1 MSDEPDKL
9 DVEEEVEDLD
19 VQEGAE
25 AVVGGFNPQ
34 PDPPGKPLEG
44 RAQ

>member
-25 AVVGGFNPQ
+25 AVVGGLNPQ
-34 PDPPGKPLEG
+34 PLPPEPPREGKHF
-44 RAQ
+44 